1 LPPRGR
7 TPNQSLKLRGS
18 GLSIQLRVQV
28 EHIRETSAAQLSSVR
43 SAKEGVYMAPTK
55 KAMHIYEHYRRQQA
69 WREAEVARVIASNYT
84 SSLMSNT
91 KWGRL
96 FRVLKDSEAKIS
108 RCRWKLVDSE
118 HTRLTTF
125 PDEWTRQAVCVE
137 WDYDWIPWKHI
148 EWVEFE
154 TSDAARAQEVLN
166 GHGKFD
172 MQRIEQRLRGYGYR
186 G

>member
-1 LPPRGR
+1 MRMRLFLGVLLVGLIGNGTVRADGPCSSRWWPFRDGAGIHQLVRCWCPDAYCPKKLPP
-7 TPNQSLKLRGS
+7 
-18 GLSIQLRVQV
+18 
-28 EHIRETSAAQLSSVR
+28 
-43 SAKEGVYMAPTK
+43 APCGPCCWLPDD
-55 KAMHIYEHYRRQQA
+55 Y
-69 WREAEVARVIASNYT
+69 
-84 SSLMSNT
+84 
-91 KWGRL
+91 RL